1 MSDSMLKEG
10 FFNDE
15 AVPASV
21 KLGLVALLLNGTYDT
36 YKRANGKITNYVI
49 NVKRGK

>member
-15 AVPASV
+15 AVSASV

-36 YKRANGKITNYVI
+36 YKRANGRITNYVI

>member
-1 MSDSMLKEG
+1 MSDSILNKG

-36 YKRANGKITNYVI
+36 YKRGNGNITNYVI
-49 NVKRGK
+49 NVKGGK